1 MQTRGLFITATDTG
15 VGKTY
20 VAAMAAR
27 EGVCSGRSVGVYKPA
42 CSGAQRDQSGALVWD
57 DVAALEAAIEH
68 RFETHRICPQR
79 YEAPLAPP
87 IAAKMEGKQ
96 VDTALLRSGAQWW
109 AGRVELLLVEGVGG
123 ILCPLTEKETIADLA
138 HDLGYPI
145 LIVGRLGLGTINHTL
160 LTVEAAQSRG
170 LDIAGIILNEAVG
183 VHDLAAESNESEIAR
198 RSSVPVLGVIRHG
211 TMAVLKDGRPVTI
224 DWQSLAAVASRI

>member
-20 VAAMAAR
+20 VAALAALECVR
-27 EGVCSGRSVGVYKPA
+27 SGRSVGVYKPA
-42 CSGAQRDQSGALVWD
+42 CSGVQRDQSGALVWE
-57 DVAALEAAIEH
+57 DVAALEAATEY
-68 RFETHRICPQR
+68 RFESNCVCPQR
-79 YEAPLAPP
+79 FEAPLAPP
-87 IAAKMEGKQ
+87 IAARAEGKQ
-96 VDTALLRSGAQWW
+96 VDAKLLRSGAQWW

-123 ILCPLTEKETIADLA
+123 ILCPLTDEETIADLA
-138 HDLGYPI
+138 RDLGYPV

-160 LTVEAAQSRG
+160 LTVEAARSRG

-211 TMAVLKDGRPVTI
+211 TTAILKNGHPVAI
-224 DWQSLAAVASRI
+224 DWQSLAAVASRT